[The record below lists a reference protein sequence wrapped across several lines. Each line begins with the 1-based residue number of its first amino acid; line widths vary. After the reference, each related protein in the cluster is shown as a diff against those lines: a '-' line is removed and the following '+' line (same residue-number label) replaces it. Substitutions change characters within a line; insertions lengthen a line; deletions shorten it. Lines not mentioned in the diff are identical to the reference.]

1 MKINYDESHLAS
13 FIKGIT
19 SLTGLSERKVKKYVS
34 ENNPFNILEH
44 PSVIELN
51 KQQLDKISMLNE
63 FISCYRLLKMYE
75 KDNKMTLNSSTRA
88 GEYFVS
94 ILGGVKDKEKFIV
107 AFLDSGSNV
116 IETKVLSEGSI
127 GEAVVYPRAVLKA
140 ALDCDCK
147 SMIIAHNHPGG
158 SMVPSLQDKELTQI
172 LVSIFTPLQ
181 IKVLDHIIVANNSY
195 LSMEER
201 GMIPR
206 AAENIYYD
214 PIRSSNVSVA
224 KELEKDFDIS
234 LDDST
239 QSFDIVGQ
247 DTEEES
253 EWER

>member
-1 MKINYDESHLAS
+1 M
-13 FIKGIT
+13 
-19 SLTGLSERKVKKYVS
+19 
-34 ENNPFNILEH
+34 EH
-44 PSVIELN
+44 PSIIEPN
-51 KQQLDKISMLNE
+51 KQQLDKINILNE
-63 FISCYRLLKMYE
+63 FISCYRLLKLYE
-75 KDNKMTLNSSTRA
+75 MDNRMTLNSSTKA

-94 ILGGVKDKEKFIV
+94 ILGGVKDKEKFVV
-107 AFLDSGSNV
+107 AFLDKGNNV

-147 SMIIAHNHPGG
+147 SMIVAHNHPGG
-158 SMVPSLQDKELTQI
+158 SMVPSLQDKEITQI

-181 IKVLDHIIVANNSY
+181 INVLDHIIVANNSY

-201 GMIPR
+201 GMIPK
-206 AAENIYYD
+206 AAENIFYD
-214 PIRSSNVSVA
+214 PIRSNNVSTA
-224 KELEKDFDIS
+224 KEVEKDFDIS

-239 QSFDIVGQ
+239 KSFGFMGQ